1 MAIDRADQNTE
12 ITEHNTEYGYGSLV
26 SVGTM
31 EHTQELNMEDN
42 SHQEQ
47 QRTPLRRFLSGI
59 GHIKRP
65 SWRRAP
71 LENNSFVEGSALL
84 IEQADSIISEE
95 ENTSNSVRTGT
106 PDFLK
111 FFLSS
116 VGPPQIVFLCMLWA
130 LALGSTIGVVPSVLT
145 DQYAKIYHN
154 FDSGDS
160 CSNYA
165 KEDKPHACLDGS
177 SDAQTAAAS
186 ASFVSN
192 TFTFITSSLI
202 GSISDEHGR
211 RYLLILGNFLALL
224 GPVSLVYIQTFPSS
238 NPNWYY
244 VASSAG
250 GVVSWISL
258 ALSSLSDVMPKQWR
272 APTFGLL
279 LSGFSVGFALSPV
292 LALGFSHYGVSLLSL
307 SLLIGGFFYSLFY
320 LPETLSPETAEAA
333 RNQRSEYHRR
343 SDESQMRCF
352 LRTLAR
358 PMKELS
364 ILNRNNLFRLL
375 SSLAFFSGMT
385 SSADQ
390 TLLLYYVEDRLDFN
404 DHDVAVMFGL
414 IGLLGI
420 FVQGFMLKPFTD
432 LIGERLVVVVA
443 FIMGAITN
451 ALYAYAPSK
460 QYIFLAVCISSFGGM
475 SFPTISAIKANNA
488 EEFEQGR
495 IQGALYALSSLASA
509 IGPCLLRLGYQKTKD
524 TSQPG
529 AFFLIGSIFF
539 IVATFC
545 GWALPKDKANSTQ
558 RGTTVEREQENEE
571 PLLSNS

>member
-1 MAIDRADQNTE
+1 MAIDRKDKNTE
-12 ITEHNTEYGYGSLV
+12 SKEQNKGYGYGSFA
-26 SVGTM
+26 SFKTM
-31 EHTQELNMEDN
+31 EQLNMEDN

-47 QRTPLRRFLSGI
+47 QQTPLRRFLSGI
-59 GHIKRP
+59 AQ

-71 LENNSFVEGSALL
+71 TNSSTVENDGFVEGSTLPMEEDNSL
-84 IEQADSIISEE
+84 NIEE
-95 ENTSNSVRTGT
+95 ENTSNSLRTGT

-116 VGPPQIVFLCMLWA
+116 EGPPQIVFLCMLWA

-145 DQYAKIYHN
+145 DQYAKMYHN

-160 CSNYA
+160 CANYA
-165 KEDKPHACLDGS
+165 KEYKPPACLDGS

-192 TFTFITSSLI
+192 TFTFITSCLI

-211 RYLLILGNFLALL
+211 RNLLILGQMFAVL
-224 GPVSLVYIQTFPSS
+224 GPFSLVMIQTFPSS

-244 VASSAG
+244 VADSAG
-250 GVVSWISL
+250 GLISWISL
-258 ALSSLSDVMPKQWR
+258 ALSALSDVMPKQWR

-307 SLLIGGFFYSLFY
+307 SLLIVGFFYSLFY

-343 SDESQMRCF
+343 SDESKMHCF

-358 PMKELS
+358 PVKELS

-375 SSLAFFSGMT
+375 SSLAFFSGMS

-432 LIGERLVVVVA
+432 LIGERLVVVVS
-443 FIMGAITN
+443 FIMGATTN
-451 ALYAYAPSK
+451 ALYAFAPSK

-475 SFPTISAIKANNA
+475 AFPTISAIKANNA

-509 IGPCLLRLGYQKTKD
+509 IGPGLLRLGYQKTKD

-539 IVATFC
+539 IVATVC
-545 GWALPKDKANSTQ
+545 GWALPKDKANSSD
-558 RGTTVEREQENEE
+558 RGTAVEREHENEE
-571 PLLSNS
+571 PLLLNS